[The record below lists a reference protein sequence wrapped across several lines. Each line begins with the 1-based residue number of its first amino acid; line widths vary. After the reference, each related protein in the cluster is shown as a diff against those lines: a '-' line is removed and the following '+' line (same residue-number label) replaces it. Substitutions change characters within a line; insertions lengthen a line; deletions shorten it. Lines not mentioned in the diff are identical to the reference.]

1 MTDYPQGPYPQGWQP
16 PAPPE
21 PPTPAPKKRR
31 WPWIVGNV
39 LGVLLIAGVL
49 GGTLGSKPTT
59 AAAASV
65 TTKTV
70 TMPAPPPSTITVVKT
85 VTAAP
90 QTRTKTVTAP
100 PPAPAD
106 SIDLDGVYVVGSDI
120 PAGTWHTTG
129 GSQCYYALLNS
140 TDTSDISDNNNF
152 NGPATVTLHS
162 GAFQISGGCTWSKK

>member
-1 MTDYPQGPYPQGWQP
+1 MTDFQQSLYPQGWQP
-16 PAPPE
+16 TVMPE
-21 PPTPAPKKRR
+21 PPTPAPKKRRR

-49 GGTLGSKPTT
+49 AGTLGSKPAT
-59 AAAASV
+59 AAATV

-70 TMPAPPPSTITVVKT
+70 TAPAPSPSTVAVVKT

-90 QTRTKTVTAP
+90 QVETKTVTAP

-106 SIDLDGVYVVGSDI
+106 SINEDGVYVVGSDI

-129 GSQCYYALLNS
+129 GSECYYALLNS
-140 TDTSDISDNNNF
+140 TDTSDIRDNNNF

-162 GAFQISGGCTWSKK
+162 GAFQINGGCTWSRK